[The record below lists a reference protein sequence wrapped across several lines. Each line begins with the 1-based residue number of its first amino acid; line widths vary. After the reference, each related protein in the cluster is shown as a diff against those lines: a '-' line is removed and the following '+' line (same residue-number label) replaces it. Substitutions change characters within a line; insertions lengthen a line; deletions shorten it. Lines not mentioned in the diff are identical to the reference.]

1 MTVFLFYVILF
12 VIKTFVMQEKVCS
25 LCLLSKPLT
34 DFYKESRVKDGRSR
48 RCKKCHS
55 KVTEKYRK
63 KNPEIYRKA
72 SKKHWNALHDKKKHA
87 NWLKRYGLTHE
98 KYVEMFEQQ
107 DGRCKICT
115 KECSS
120 GMNLS
125 VDHCHK
131 TGKIR
136 GLLCKKCNS
145 ALGML
150 NDDIALFRSA
160 IMYLKNFEE

>member
-1 MTVFLFYVILF
+1 
-12 VIKTFVMQEKVCS
+12 MQEKVCS
-25 LCLLSKPLT
+25 LCKLSKPL
-34 DFYKESRVKDGRSR
+34 DSFYKESRVKDGRAR
-48 RCKKCHS
+48 RCKECHG

-63 KNPEIYRKA
+63 KNPELYRKA
-72 SKKHWNALHDKKKHA
+72 SLKHWNKLDDKKKHS
-87 NWLKRYGLTHE
+87 NWLKRYGLNSE
-98 KYVEMFEQQ
+98 SYIKMFEQQ
-107 DGRCKICT
+107 FGCCKICK

-145 ALGML
+145 ALGMFED
-150 NDDIALFRSA
+150 NIQYFEEA
-160 IMYLKNFEE
+160 IIYLKSS

>member
-1 MTVFLFYVILF
+1 
-12 VIKTFVMQEKVCS
+12 MQEKICS
-25 LCLLSKPLT
+25 LCSLSQPLIN
-34 DFYKESRVKDGRSR
+34 FYKEPRVKDGRSR
-48 RCKKCHS
+48 RCKKCHG
-55 KVTEKYRK
+55 KVTEEYRK
-63 KNPEIYRKA
+63 KNPEVYRKA

-98 KYVEMFEQQ
+98 KYVQMFERQ
-107 DGRCKICT
+107 DGCCKICA
-115 KECSS
+115 KECLS

-150 NDDIALFRSA
+150 NDDIALFKSA
-160 IMYLKNFEE
+160 ITYLKNSEE

>member
-1 MTVFLFYVILF
+1 
-12 VIKTFVMQEKVCS
+12 MQEKVCS
-25 LCLLSKPLT
+25 LCGLTKPLT
-34 DFYKESRVKDGRSR
+34 DFYKETRVKDGRAK
-48 RCKKCHS
+48 RCKLCHC
-55 KVTEKYRK
+55 KITEKYRK
-63 KNPEIYRKA
+63 ENPELYRKA
-72 SKKHWNALHDKKKHA
+72 STKHWNGLDNKKKHA

-98 KYVEMFEQQ
+98 KYIEMLEQQ
-107 DGRCKICT
+107 NGCCKICT

-131 TGKIR
+131 TGKVR

-150 NDDIALFRSA
+150 NDDALLFKAA
-160 IMYLKNFEE
+160 ISYLTSCEE